1 MGMYSI
7 KFILGLYSQTQVMCS
22 VKVKLPEHS
31 TVQYGGYTRRHK
43 YCAVWRLYSST
54 QVLCNMEVILPG
66 PSTVQYGG
74 YTPGPK
80 YYVVWQLYSQ
90 QGSYIHKIPGLS
102 RAIKAI
108 YRAFHNANT

>member
-1 MGMYSI
+1 MEV
-7 KFILGLYSQTQVMCS
+7 ILVDT
-22 VKVKLPEHS
+22 S
-31 TVQYGGYTRRHK
+31 TVQYGGYTPQHK
-43 YCAVWRLYSST
+43 YCAIWRLYSPA
-54 QVLCNMEVILPG
+54 QVLCSMEVILPG

-108 YRAFHNANT
+108 FQGISQCEHLDNFHESWLNFVKQ